1 MMGARAIDDAL
12 ALLRRSTS
20 NDTCCLCEKKVIP
33 FDVFVTAKN
42 DENKLCTECADK
54 IKAYVDHAMESVA

>member
-1 MMGARAIDDAL
+1 MTGAKAIDDAL

-33 FDVFVTAKN
+33 IDVFCTAN
-42 DENKLCTECADK
+42 DDENKLCTECADK
-54 IKAYVDHAMESVA
+54 IAAYVEHAMESAA

>member
-1 MMGARAIDDAL
+1 MSVDAVDNAL

-20 NDTCCLCEKKVIP
+20 KDTCCLCEKKVIP
-33 FDVFVTAKN
+33 IEVFVTVN

-54 IKAYVDHAMESVA
+54 IAAYVEHAIEAVA